1 MSNKLKKYLL
11 GVGGS
16 LISASALM
24 ATVACGTGESDNVS
38 TVDDLES
45 RKDDLNAYIN
55 FVAEDDKVSLK
66 ASVEAATTSEDLEA
80 LEEKIKESVD
90 KNNPGY
96 FERLKSSKSTNRKFA
111 QKVKNEIILATTF
124 SETGAQAKALE
135 SVLKAYNELVDEML
149 KVKESNMTDAEK
161 AVKYKELGISPL
173 AKKVKHQVIGS
184 GYPAG
189 AEKVRLALS
198 SGDKDNFFNIIL
210 NYSTVAAKL
219 AERTVNS
226 NGDLEPGMLLSFNSL
241 DKDLD
246 VDTSLF
252 DSGFSAVN
260 NEIENV
266 ESDSTYVLPLFKST
280 QVLAIN
286 APVLGYILDTMKQN
300 GVEFADDSKEFF
312 EKIITAGKTDRNSVQ
327 TLWGEKVSGFEKVLE
342 SYRTNGFK
350 LSRNIFESYDQLVKF
365 STIAQSLFVNSSVGV
380 DSPVHVFGID
390 DMTGV
395 YEKALFSAL
404 DGNKSNMLQTVSKNN
419 GKVSV
424 EFNSIKNT
432 NGAAYIKSQE
442 IFNTFTSAFEK
453 GSVYAFPSGQYSSN
467 DQTKHKFAFSIGST
481 AGYFHNFK
489 KGKSSITTVSAAGY
503 EFDLNNFS
511 GAYEFK
517 SDGKNKEAIAYIGSR
532 SNAIVGF
539 EKAEKAGQYDYYAK
553 TQDDENKIKELFKK
567 ETKTTTLN
575 LFFDVE
581 KIKTG
586 KLAEYIKFLETDSS
600 KPSFTKYNIIK
611 KSDNKEYVVYAFEQ
625 VLNENKLTFKD
636 NNFPG
641 HTVKVLSDTNLL
653 NEEELISI
661 ATPSK
666 WNKENTKKVLFAQGP
681 SLIGI
686 RSNDE
691 DEAATKAFVKW
702 LVTSEKEISISETK
716 KNVPLVEVQK
726 AASYISALK
735 GINEKSEV
743 EASKI
748 YGSNKYLKIAYEE
761 FAKTSTEEDY
771 VVFEE
776 PAGSGSDSFRKN
788 IGTAWETV
796 QSGYV
801 NKTETKKSFAD
812 FVKDMTQGI
821 KG

>member
-24 ATVACGTGESDNVS
+24 ATVACGTGESDSVS

-66 ASVEAATTSEDLEA
+66 ASVEAATTPEDLEA

-124 SETGAQAKALE
+124 SQTGAQSKALE
-135 SVLKAYNELVDEML
+135 SVLTAYNALVDEME
-149 KVKESNMTDAEK
+149 KVKSSSMTDAEK
-161 AVKYKELGISPL
+161 ATKYKELGISPL

-226 NGDLEPGMLLSFNSL
+226 KGELEPGMLLSFNSL

-252 DSGFSAVN
+252 DDGFSAVN
-260 NEIENV
+260 KEIENV

-286 APVLGYILDTMKQN
+286 APVLGYILDTMKEN
-300 GVEFADDSKEFF
+300 GVQWAEDSAEFF
-312 EKIITAGKTDRNSVQ
+312 EKIIAAGKADRNSVK
-327 TLWGEKVSGFEKVLE
+327 TLWGEKVSSFDKLLE
-342 SYRTNGFK
+342 TYKAEGFK
-350 LSRNIFESYDQLVKF
+350 LSKNIFESYDELVKF
-365 STIAQSLFVNSSVGV
+365 SNIAQSLFTVSSAGV

-395 YEKALFSAL
+395 YEQALFSAL
-404 DGNKSNMLQTVSKNN
+404 DGNKSNMLQTVSTNN
-419 GKVSV
+419 GRVNV

-453 GSVYAFPSGQYSSN
+453 GAVYAFPSGQYSSN

-489 KGKSSITTVSAAGY
+489 KGNSSVTTVSAEGY
-503 EFDLNNFS
+503 EFELSNFA
-511 GAYEFK
+511 GANEFK
-517 SDGKNKEAIAYIGSR
+517 SEGKNKEAIAYIGGR
-532 SNAIVGF
+532 ANAILGF
-539 EKAEKAGQYDYYAK
+539 GKQEKAGQYDYYAK
-553 TQDDENKIKELFKK
+553 TQEDENKIKELFNK
-567 ETKTTTLN
+567 ETKTSTLN
-575 LFFDVE
+575 LFFE
-581 KIKTG
+581 AAKIQTG
-586 KLAEYIKFLETDSS
+586 KLAEYIKFLES
-600 KPSFTKYNIIK
+600 KKSELPFKTYTVIK
-611 KSDNKEYVVYAFEQ
+611 KSDNKEYIVYAFEG
-625 VLNENKLTFKD
+625 VLEANALAFKNNEFTN
-636 NNFPG
+636 
-641 HTVKVLSDTNLL
+641 HIVKVLSDTNLL

-661 ATPSK
+661 PTPGK
-666 WNKENTKKVLFAQGP
+666 WKPENAKKVLFAQGP

-686 RSNDE
+686 KSNDE

-702 LVTSEKEISISETK
+702 LVTYEKEVDISKNK
-716 KNVPLVEVQK
+716 KNIPLVEVQK

-735 GINEKSEV
+735 GINEKSET

-748 YGSNKYLKIAYEE
+748 YGTNKYLKIAYEE
-761 FAKTSTEEDY
+761 FAKTSTEKNY
-771 VVFEE
+771 IVFEE
-776 PAGSGSDSFRKN
+776 PAGSDSDSFRKN

-801 NKTETKKSFAD
+801 NKTTTKKSFD
-812 FVKDMTQGI
+812 EFVKDMTQGI

>member
-24 ATVACGTGESDNVS
+24 ATVACGTGESDSVS

-55 FVAEDDKVSLK
+55 FAVEDDKVSLK
-66 ASVEAATTSEDLEA
+66 ASVEAATTPEDLEA

-135 SVLKAYNELVDEML
+135 SVLKAYNALVDEML

-226 NGDLEPGMLLSFNSL
+226 NGELEPGMLLSFNSL

-300 GVEFADDSKEFF
+300 GVVFADDSKEFF
-312 EKIITAGKTDRNSVQ
+312 EEIISAGSADRSSVQ
-327 TLWGEKVSGFEKVLE
+327 ALWGEKVASYETVLSE
-342 SYRTNGFK
+342 YKKEGFK
-350 LSRNIFESYDQLVKF
+350 LSKSVFDSYDELVKF
-365 STIAQSLFVNSSVGV
+365 STIAQLLFQNSTTGV
-380 DSPVHVFGID
+380 ESPVHVFGID

-395 YEKALFSAL
+395 YEQALFSAL
-404 DGNKSNMLQTVSKNN
+404 DGNKSNMLQSVSKNN
-419 GKVSV
+419 GKTVV
-424 EFNSIKNT
+424 DFNAIKNT
-432 NGAAYIKSQE
+432 TGAAYIKSQE
-442 IFNTFTSAFEK
+442 IFSTFTSAFEK
-453 GSVYAFPSGQYSSN
+453 GAVYAFPSGQYSSN

-489 KGKSSITTVSAAGY
+489 KGNSSVITVSANGY
-503 EFDLNNFS
+503 EYDLNNFS
-511 GAYEFK
+511 GANEFK
-517 SDGKNKEAIAYIGSR
+517 EKGKTQNAIAYVGGR
-532 SNAIVGF
+532 ANAIMGF
-539 EKAEKAGQYDYYAK
+539 EQSEKAGQYDYYAK
-553 TQDDENKIKELFKK
+553 TKEDEDKIKTLFALENKNQ
-567 ETKTTTLN
+567 TLN
-575 LFFDVE
+575 LFFEAE
-581 KIKTG
+581 KAKSG
-586 KLAEYIKFLETDSS
+586 KLAEYIKFLDSKAS
-600 KPSFTKYNIIK
+600 TLSFEKYSIIK
-611 KSDNKEYVVYAFEQ
+611 KSDSKEYVVYAFKN
-625 VLNENKLTFKD
+625 VLKPNKLEFVND
-636 NNFPG
+636 QFSEHN
-641 HTVKVLSDTNLL
+641 VKVLKDTNLL
-653 NEEELISI
+653 NESELISI
-661 ATPSK
+661 PTPGK
-666 WNKENTKKVLFAQGP
+666 WKSDSAKKVLFAQGP

-686 RSNDE
+686 KSNDE

-716 KNVPLVEVQK
+716 KSIPLVEVQK

-735 GINEKSEV
+735 GISEKTDT
-743 EASKI
+743 EAAKI
-748 YGSNKYLKIAYEE
+748 YGQNKYLKIAYEE
-761 FAKTSTEEDY
+761 FAKTSKDENY
-771 VVFEE
+771 IVFEE